1 MTNQDFA
8 STVIKIYGVFS
19 ALNGVV
25 FILSPK
31 EGCKAWKFANPS
43 SSVLTVMRMYGSVLL
58 AHAVTVLLQS
68 FYDDKSAMEM
78 VAYATGIMGVSSLLA
93 LKDFMDAENNK
104 GAQLYGFLVGVLLA
118 TSYVCYN

>member
-1 MTNQDFA
+1 
-8 STVIKIYGVFS
+8 
-19 ALNGVV
+19 
-25 FILSPK
+25 
-31 EGCKAWKFANPS
+31 
-43 SSVLTVMRMYGSVLL
+43 MYGSVLL